1 MIRSSF
7 PFDFLDRIRFT
18 VPHYVNTGMTILVHI
33 IFEAFTFR
41 SGRSFD
47 SNLNLELSFLYLE
60 LKLPFNVSVESRSVP
75 KYLYD
80 DIAGLFDLYVEWGSL
95 FDTD

>member
-1 MIRSSF
+1 
-7 PFDFLDRIRFT
+7 
-18 VPHYVNTGMTILVHI
+18 MTILVHI

-47 SNLNLELSFLYLE
+47 SDRNLELSFLYLE

-80 DIAGLFDLYVEWGSL
+80 DI
-95 FDTD
+95 

>member
-1 MIRSSF
+1 MIRSSS
-7 PFDFLDRIRFT
+7 PSDFLDGFRFT
-18 VPHYVNTGMTILVHI
+18 APYYVNTGMTILVHI

-47 SNLNLELSFLYLE
+47 SDRNLELSFLYLE
-60 LKLPFNVSVESRSVP
+60 LKLPFNVSVEPRSVP

-80 DIAGLFDLYVEWGSL
+80 DI
-95 FDTD
+95 

>member
-1 MIRSSF
+1 MIPSSF
-7 PFDFLDRIRFT
+7 PIDFLDRIRFT

-47 SNLNLELSFLYLE
+47 SNRNLELSFLYLE

-80 DIAGLFDLYVEWGSL
+80 DI
-95 FDTD
+95 